1 MTYMEEIEPLRV
13 QIDKI
18 NREIV
23 ALLAKRVKVAL
34 EIAEVKSR
42 YGKPIVD
49 RSREEKVL
57 DNVARLAEKKGLEP
71 SGARKVF
78 RTIIDMCVKA
88 EEEHE

>member
-1 MTYMEEIEPLRV
+1 MEEIEPLRV